1 MGQHFE
7 NVTTFLKCVNILNI
21 LKRVQNFEKRLKCW
35 NRSTPGL
42 FCLKLFSKFTM
53 LVVISCS
60 PQKSFLSRNLIT
72 FLSSEQQ
79 APLLLGCFASS
90 FGLIRLA
97 ENLWPQNILWH
108 YDTIVMT
115 ASRNSIEATMWGGVG
130 VGWGEWYHFMDGFRN
145 LRVFETS
152 LDDFLCYF

>member
-1 MGQHFE
+1 MS
-7 NVTTFLKCVNILNI
+7 
-21 LKRVQNFEKRLKCW
+21 NFEKRLKCW

-130 VGWGEWYHFMDGFRN
+130 GVVPLYGRIPQFKGIWNFLGWLSLLFLVSEVWR
-145 LRVFETS
+145 LRTRQPWDEKN
-152 LDDFLCYF
+152 